1 MSDFKRILGYEY
13 LKLFRR
19 KIIWITLGIM
29 ILLSAFVICISD
41 IGLNSDGQNIIQY
54 IHENRQKE
62 LEITGKPVDDV
73 LFEEYKDKEYPH
85 GLKYFCPVYY
95 PQTRYRQKYN
105 RR

>member
-29 ILLSAFVICISD
+29 ILLSAFGICISD

-62 LEITGKPVDDV
+62 LEIAGKPVDDA

-85 GLKYFCPVYY
+85 GLKYF
-95 PQTRYRQKYN
+95 
-105 RR
+105 

>member
-62 LEITGKPVDDV
+62 LEIAGKPVVFFV
-73 LFEEYKDKEYPH
+73 LFITLRPDTDK
-85 GLKYFCPVYY
+85 
-95 PQTRYRQKYN
+95 KYN

>member
-1 MSDFKRILGYEY
+1 MDHPWNYD
-13 LKLFRR
+13 
-19 KIIWITLGIM
+19 M
-29 ILLSAFVICISD
+29 LSAFVICISD

-85 GLKYFCPVYY
+85 GLKYFFVLFITLRPD
-95 PQTRYRQKYN
+95 TDKKYN

>member
-54 IHENRQKE
+54 IHENRQKNWKLQE
-62 LEITGKPVDDV
+62 NPWMT
-73 LFEEYKDKEYPH
+73 FC
-85 GLKYFCPVYY
+85 LKNIRIKNIRMV
-95 PQTRYRQKYN
+95 
-105 RR
+105 

>member
-41 IGLNSDGQNIIQY
+41 IGLN
-54 IHENRQKE
+54 
-62 LEITGKPVDDV
+62 
-73 LFEEYKDKEYPH
+73 
-85 GLKYFCPVYY
+85 
-95 PQTRYRQKYN
+95 
-105 RR
+105 